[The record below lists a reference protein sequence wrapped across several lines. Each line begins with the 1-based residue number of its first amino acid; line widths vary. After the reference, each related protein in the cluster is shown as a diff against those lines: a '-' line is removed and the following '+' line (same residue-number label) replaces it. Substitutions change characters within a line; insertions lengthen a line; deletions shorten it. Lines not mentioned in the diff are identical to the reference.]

1 MLSRITLMSCM
12 SVCLFT
18 SLGFFSSITQAATSS
33 VPPQYQALLNSLP
46 ADQKAKAL
54 EMLSNNRG
62 SSSNKNSYVAP
73 DIFTQRPS
81 GKLTRQSNGAGLPDR
96 RNSLPEFGQGFKGP
110 YDQQILSDFG
120 SLDLSTKKQDDL
132 MYDLLKAME
141 IQDPLLRQVYLNKL
155 LEQQEGNKDPFNA
168 LEPFGYDLFA
178 ASPTTFAPAT
188 DIPVPQDYII
198 GPGDNFEIT
207 LFGKV
212 SAQHSLAVQ
221 RDGSINLPDLGLIRV
236 GGLEFKAARD
246 VILTRIKNQK
256 IGVNAV
262 VTMGELRSMRV
273 FVLGDAWK
281 PGSYTVSALS
291 SISHAIM
298 VSGGVKESGS
308 LRSIQLKRNGEIVTE
323 FDLYDFLLKGDTS
336 KDLKLLPG
344 DAIFIPPLGSSVAVA
359 GEVNRP
365 AIYELRNEKTLEDVM
380 LLAGGLKP
388 TADQSYVQIQ
398 RIKSGAQKTLLDLDL
413 AQISNLKHSI
423 QDGDRLM
430 AYSVVDHFEKVV
442 KVQGHVKRE
451 RKYQWFNGM
460 RVSDILGD
468 ISVFNDQVDLRYVLL
483 KRVNP
488 EDRSIEFHSINLVP
502 VILNPETV
510 ENINIQP
517 RDELTVLSLDAS
529 RAEQLKPITDE
540 LKFQSSA
547 FELPK
552 LVEVQGAVT
561 NPGVYPYLKGM
572 KLSDVFEI
580 TKGYQRSEHEPYN
593 LFGVIERVDPQTK
606 NRSFKTF
613 LPYRVLVNSDDFT
626 LQPGDRVFFFDESHI
641 NYLSSADIHDVLNG
655 DEPSSLKLDSDGILV
670 TKHLQEQTDALLK
683 NDAAGFNTA
692 DSSLSHLGNFSN
704 SASTRDVIA
713 QEQEA
718 AISGL
723 CRGLIQLAEVVNSEG
738 GSRIKRAIATQATAE
753 QVSLK
758 NVMQCPDIYE
768 RYPYLLP
775 LLMEYVVAIQGES
788 REPGLYP
795 LAEPVDA
802 GFMIDA
808 LGGVTQDGDLTHV
821 EIASVRSSELHGKI
835 FREVNLLSDAHQAY
849 PGDIISVRPKETEVE
864 KGVIKLVG
872 EFVYPGIYS
881 FKKGETL
888 SQVILRAGGLTK
900 DAYPYGTVF
909 TRESTRKLEQKA
921 FKRAAEELNS
931 AMFTAIASGTFKST
945 GDSGSLTM
953 IQSLTKEL
961 EETEALGRIVVEAD
975 PSILEVRPELDI
987 KLEVGDTIFMPKRT
1001 RTVSVVGQVLNPGT
1015 LLFDPEQDA
1024 VDYLDQSGG
1033 YSESADEDR
1042 VFVVLPNGSARSLQA
1057 SWWNY
1062 KPTNI
1067 PPGSTI
1073 IVPRD
1078 ARPINWLALTQSVTD
1093 IASKLAI
1100 TAASLATISD
1110 D

>member
-1 MLSRITLMSCM
+1 MSLR
-12 SVCLFT
+12 SVYALFVVVLCCF
-18 SLGFFSSITQAATSS
+18 SAVHASDSSI
-33 VPPQYQALLNSLP
+33 PPQYQALFNTLP
-46 ADQKAKAL
+46 ADQKARAL
-54 EMLSNNRG
+54 QMLQ
-62 SSSNKNSYVAP
+62 KNGAAGVKQQFNTP
-73 DIFTQRPS
+73 EIFTQRPQGHITRPSQS
-81 GKLTRQSNGAGLPDR
+81 GSRGNRTNPLP
-96 RNSLPEFGQGFKGP
+96 SFGQGFVNP
-110 YDQQILSDFG
+110 NDEQAQSQIDFTHLTEQQEQ
-120 SLDLSTKKQDDL
+120 DLTFDIIKS
-132 MYDLLKAME
+132 ME
-141 IQDPLLRQVYLNKL
+141 IQDPVLRQIYLNQL
-155 LEQQEGNKDPFNA
+155 LAKQEQQKDPFNA

-178 ASPTTFAPAT
+178 SSPTTFAPAT
-188 DIPVPQDYII
+188 EIPVPQEYIV

-212 SAQHSLAVQ
+212 SAQHSLVVH
-221 RDGSINLPDLGLIRV
+221 RDGSINVPDLGLVRV
-236 GGLEFKAARD
+236 GGLEFKDARD
-246 VILTRIKNQK
+246 VILTRINNQK
-256 IGVNAV
+256 IGVKAV

-273 FVLGDAWK
+273 FVLGDAWQ

-308 LRSIQLKRNGEIVTE
+308 LRRIQLKRNGELVTE

-344 DAIFIPPLGSSVAVA
+344 DAIFIPPVGATVAVA

-365 AIYELRNEKTLEDVM
+365 SIYELKEEKTLEQVIE
-380 LLAGGLKP
+380 LAGGLKP
-388 TADQSYVQIQ
+388 TADQSYVQLQ
-398 RIKSGAQKTLLDLDL
+398 RIKNGTQQTLLDLDTSDKVNL
-413 AQISNLKHSI
+413 ASTVVS
-423 QDGDRLM
+423 GDRLM
-430 AYSVVDHFEKVV
+430 AYSVVDHYEHVV
-442 KVQGHVKRE
+442 TVQGHVKRE

-460 RVSDILGD
+460 RVSDVLGD
-468 ISVFNDQVDLRYVLL
+468 ISVFEDQVDLRYVLL
-483 KRVNP
+483 KRINP

-502 VILNPETV
+502 IILNQSAP

-529 RAEQLKPITDE
+529 RAEQLTSITNE

-572 KLSDVFEI
+572 KLSDVFE
-580 TKGYQRSEHEPYN
+580 TAKGYQRSEHEPYN

-613 LPYRVLVNSDDFT
+613 LPYRVLVNSDDLN

-641 NYLSSADIHDVLNG
+641 SYLSSADIHDVLNG
-655 DEPSSLKLDSDGILV
+655 EEPSSLQLDSDGILV

-683 NDAAGFNTA
+683 DQESLEQSQLKNQFSQARTGF
-692 DSSLSHLGNFSN
+692 SSQFV
-704 SASTRDVIA
+704 T
-713 QEQEA
+713 QEHQG

-753 QVSLK
+753 QISLK

-768 RYPYLLP
+768 DYPYLLP
-775 LLMEYVVAIQGES
+775 MLMEYVVAVQGES

-795 LAEPVDA
+795 LSEPVDA
-802 GFMIDA
+802 GFMIEA
-808 LGGVTQDGDLTHV
+808 LGGVTQDGDLAHV
-821 EIASVRSSELHGKI
+821 EIASVRNREGRGKI
-835 FREVNLLSDAHQAY
+835 FREVNLVTGAQQAY
-849 PGDIISVRPKETEVE
+849 PGDIISIRPKETQVE

-872 EFVYPGIYS
+872 EFVYPGVYS

-888 SQVILRAGGLTK
+888 SQVILRAGGLTQ
-900 DAYPYGTVF
+900 DAYPYGAVF

-931 AMFTAIASGTFKST
+931 AMFTAIASGTFQSA
-945 GDSGSLTM
+945 GGAGGLTM

-987 KLEVGDTIFMPKRT
+987 KLQVGDTLFMPKRT

-1015 LLFDPEQDA
+1015 LLFDPDQNA

-1033 YSESADEDR
+1033 YSEAADEDR
-1042 VFVVLPNGSARSLQA
+1042 VFIVLPNGSARSLQA

-1078 ARPINWLALTQSVTD
+1078 ARPVNWLALTQSVTD

-1110 D
+1110 N